1 MFDYPLPYWLISLV
15 ATLLSLA
22 GCGSVSYYVQ
32 SLNGQLELLANREAI
47 STVIDDPDTPGEL
60 KQQLELVLQMRQFAS
75 NELSLPDNGSY
86 KNYADLN
93 REYVVWNVFAAP
105 EFSLEPVTWCYLVVG
120 CLSYR
125 GYFSEDSADEYAE
138 SLRKQG
144 YDVFVGGVTAY
155 STLGWFDDPVLNT
168 MLQWSDTRIAKV
180 IFHELAH
187 QKLYIRDDTAFNEAF
202 ADTVA
207 QEGVCRWLEA
217 HGTANIQHHFHL
229 EEVREAQFVTLVLKI
244 RTRLDALYSSERLPV
259 EKRAMKATIFDD
271 MRTDY
276 VKLKSRWNGY
286 DAYDSWFASDLNNA
300 KLAAVATY
308 REYIPAFQTML
319 EEASENLETFYQR
332 AAALGALSE
341 GERDAKLNRMLARSL
356 HRAAPHRPHTSS
368 ASAQSCYP
376 CTDGSCLEVSAPR
389 TYG

>member
-15 ATLLSLA
+15 ATLLCLA
-22 GCGSVSYYVQ
+22 GCGSVSYYAQ

-47 STVIDDPDTPGEL
+47 STVIDDPDTPAEL

-217 HGTANIQHHFHL
+217 HGTANIQDHFHL
-229 EEVREAQFVTLVLKI
+229 EEVREAQFVTLVLET
-244 RTRLDALYSSERLPV
+244 RTRLDALYSSERLPI

-341 GERDAKLNRMLARSL
+341 GERDAKLNRMLARG
-356 HRAAPHRPHTSS
+356 PT
-368 ASAQSCYP
+368 
-376 CTDGSCLEVSAPR
+376 PR
-389 TYG
+389 CPS